1 MQTHPLTPILER
13 TGAAYSIIE
22 CEPDRADTAAF
33 CAHYGYSPAESA
45 NLLVIR
51 GKTGEQKYA
60 ACLVLASCRLDVNK
74 VARKKLGSRRVSFAS
89 PEQTLE
95 LTGMALGGVTPIGLP
110 DTLPLWIDAAIMAL
124 DRVVLGGGDR
134 HSKIIATPA
143 LLTALPNAEVVD
155 ALGKPIPAAPD
166 GAR

>member
-1 MQTHPLTPILER
+1 MQTHPLTPFLER
-13 TGAAYSIIE
+13 TGADYSIIE
-22 CEPDRADTAAF
+22 CDPEHADTAAF
-33 CAHYGYSPAESA
+33 CAQYGYSLAESA

-51 GKTGEQKYA
+51 GKSGEQRYA

-110 DTLPLWIDAAIMAL
+110 ETLPLWIDAAIMTL
-124 DRVVLGGGDR
+124 ERVVLGGGDR
-134 HSKIIATPA
+134 RSKIIAAPD
-143 LLTALPNAEVVD
+143 LLTALPNAEVVE
-155 ALGKPIPAAPD
+155 ALGKPISPAP
-166 GAR
+166 GGTN